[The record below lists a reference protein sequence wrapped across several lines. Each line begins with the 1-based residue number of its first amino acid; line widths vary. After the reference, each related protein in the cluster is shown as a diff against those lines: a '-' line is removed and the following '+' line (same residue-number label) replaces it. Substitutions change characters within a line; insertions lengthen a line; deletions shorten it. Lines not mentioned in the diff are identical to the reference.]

1 MAEGDTPS
9 SSDKRSD
16 FIAGALH
23 RPTRGPTITELR
35 CCLVAFAW
43 VRGRWANARR
53 RVPGKNAPAY
63 GAGGE
68 ASARAFFVPVA
79 AFSRPA
85 LAGGAVGGERDQ
97 IVQFCLSQ
105 PSLGARN

>member
-1 MAEGDTPS
+1 MAEGDPPS

-68 ASARAFFVPVA
+68 ASAGAAQVGTPTEINCVANDAVSCEPVSA
-79 AFSRPA
+79 PN
-85 LAGGAVGGERDQ
+85 
-97 IVQFCLSQ
+97 
-105 PSLGARN
+105 SLLTD